1 MIRGCRVARPKPGNV
16 DDELWA
22 VVEPLLPKVE
32 RRTRHPGRKRHPDRL
47 VFQGILFVL
56 HTGIA
61 WEHLPQELG
70 FGSGMTCWR
79 RLAEWA
85 EAGVW
90 PRLHEVLLSRL
101 RRANALDFSLA
112 AVDGFPHPGAKGGG
126 KTGRSPVDRGRTGSK
141 HHLITDAT
149 GIPLAATLTGG
160 NRNDVT
166 ELIPLLQAVPPVR
179 GKRGRPRR
187 RPDTVLADRGYDHDK
202 YGRLVWDLGVKP
214 VIARRGTAHGSGLG
228 TQRWVVERAFAHLHG
243 FRRLRIRW
251 EIRDDIHE
259 AFLTLACALI
269 CWRRLTPVQRRHS

>member
-1 MIRGCRVARPKPGNV
+1 MARSKPWNV
-16 DDELWA
+16 DDELWV

-61 WEHLPQELG
+61 WEHLPQKLG

-79 RLAEWA
+79 RLAEWT

-90 PRLHEVLLSRL
+90 PRLHEVLLAKL
-101 RRANALDFSLA
+101 RRAGALDFSRA
-112 AVDGFPHPGAKGGG
+112 AVDGSHLRALKGGP
-126 KTGRSPVDRGRTGSK
+126 KTGRISVDRGRTGSK

-149 GIPLAATLTGG
+149 GIPLAVTLTGG

-166 ELIPLLQAVPPVR
+166 QLTPLPQAVPPVR

-187 RPDTVLADRGYDHDK
+187 RPEVVLGDRGYNHDK
-202 YGRLVWDLGVKP
+202 YRRLVRDLGVKP
-214 VIARRGTAHGSGLG
+214 LIARRGTEHGSGLG
-228 TQRWVVERAFAHLHG
+228 TQRWVVERAFAHLHW

-251 EIRDDIHE
+251 EIRDDIHQ
-259 AFLTLACALI
+259 AFLTPGCALI
-269 CWRRLTPVQRRHS
+269 CCRRLRALTSDALG